1 MMKRTYA
8 IGASTLT
15 LEFGDLTKSSADVL
29 VSSDDSYISMGG
41 GVSAAI
47 LRAGGASILVD
58 AAKKVPARLGDVV
71 VTAAGHLPAK
81 HVFHAITI
89 GDGKLPFKDIVS
101 ATTKRCFELLDILGL
116 NSIAFPAIGT
126 GVAGFPYREVAGQM
140 AEAIVDA
147 LARRSRPA
155 DATLYLYDRFGQMEP
170 MDFITFFEE
179 FAVRTSHLP
188 ITLQAPAGPPP
199 SRPASRRRSRQ
210 ERRKALLE
218 ELGLLDGE
226 RQALEVKLATRDG
239 ALSKDEKRTI
249 DRRLNEIRGK
259 RIEVLSAVKIPTKGP
274 VPVFVSYSHDD
285 ERSRK
290 KLGKHL
296 SPLVRQGLISIWHD
310 RMIRAGTNWEDAID
324 ERLET
329 ARVVLLLVSDGFVS
343 SGYCYGRE
351 MKRAMERRKRGE
363 AEVIPVLLKPVSLH
377 GLPLETLQALPRD
390 GKPTTLWKNRD
401 SAFVDITEGLR
412 AVVEGLDNTEPAA

>member
-1 MMKRTYA
+1 MRRTYA

-89 GDGKLPFKDIVS
+89 GDGELPFKDIVS
-101 ATTKRCFELLDILGL
+101 AATRRCFELLDILGL
-116 NSIAFPAIGT
+116 SSIAFPAIGT
-126 GVAGFPYREVAGQM
+126 GVAGFPYREVAGHM
-140 AEAIVDA
+140 ADAIVDA
-147 LARRSRPA
+147 LARRPSPA
-155 DATLYLYDRFGQMEP
+155 DATLYLYDPLGQMQ

-179 FAVRTSHLP
+179 FAVRTSHLAP
-188 ITLQAPAGPPP
+188 APQAPASPPP
-199 SRPASRRRSRQ
+199 SKPSRKKRSPQ

-218 ELGLLDGE
+218 KLRLLDGE

-239 ALSKDEKRTI
+239 ALSKNEKRTI
-249 DRRLNEIRGK
+249 DRRLDEIRGK
-259 RIEVLSAVKIPTKGP
+259 QIEVLSAVKIPAKDP
-274 VPVFVSYSHDD
+274 VPVFISYSHDD
-285 ERSRK
+285 ERLRK

-310 RMIRAGTNWEDAID
+310 RMIRAGSNWEDDID

-329 ARVVLLLVSDGFVS
+329 ARVVLLLVSSSFVD
-343 SGYCYGRE
+343 SGYCYGLE
-351 MKRAMERRKRGE
+351 MKRALERRKRGE
-363 AEVIPVLLKPVSLH
+363 AEVIPVLLKPVSLR
-377 GLPLETLQALPRD
+377 GLQLEKLQALPKD
-390 GKPTTLWKNRD
+390 GRPATEWSNRD

-412 AVVEGLDNTEPAA
+412 AVVEGLDNPEPAA